1 MKVIPIAE
9 LLDLDVG
16 ETVPSVRGKIK
27 TLFER
32 TSGSNA
38 KGDWSFQNGTLA
50 SADGKSIIKFKMK
63 DCDELP
69 LSWKG
74 KEVVMC
80 SVDSGRKLTGLY
92 VKEDEYKGDTYKY
105 LHITPTAEITLAGKA
120 DGKGKA
126 AKSKYGD
133 PDAGRDDGGGNDD
146 ERRSREGGPGD
157 DEPPAREERPA
168 KRPPQQQREPEQEP
182 PPQRREAPAPPAP
195 KPAVKVD
202 RVADVIEMKK
212 FFGRCGNT
220 IRLAADEQL
229 RQIGEFSKAH
239 NLPWNEQ
246 SAAETAF
253 QIREHMVETMFTTM
267 YLTAERAGKIHS
279 MPSGDLAALIEEAK
293 KRVAPKTQQAAKP
306 APADAPAPKPGEGS
320 TGGLD

>member
-1 MKVIPIAE
+1 MKVMPIAE

-32 TSGSNA
+32 TSGSNN

-50 SADGKSIIKFKMK
+50 SADGKAIIKFKMK

-69 LSWKG
+69 MSWKG
-74 KEVVMC
+74 KEVVLC
-80 SVDSGRKLTGLY
+80 SVDSGRKMTGLY

-126 AKSKYGD
+126 AKSKYGE
-133 PDAGRDDGGGNDD
+133 PDGGGDEGGGNDD
-146 ERRSREGGPGD
+146 ERRSRDGGPG

-168 KRPPQQQREPEQEP
+168 KRQQREPEQEP

-195 KPAVKVD
+195 KPAPKVD

-212 FFGRCGNT
+212 FLGRCGNT
-220 IRLAADEQL
+220 MTEAAHEQL
-229 RQIGEFSKAH
+229 RQLKAFSRSV
-239 NLPWNEQ
+239 NLPWTVEME
-246 SAAETAF
+246 AEFAF
-253 QIREHMVETMFTTM
+253 KIREHMSETMFTTL
-267 YLTAERAGKIHS
+267 YLTAERAGRLHS
-279 MPSGDLAALIEEAK
+279 MPSGDMAPIIEEAK

-306 APADAPAPKPGEGS
+306 VPADAPAPEPGEGS